1 MEQLVNKK
9 MSSKP
14 YYKITLGLSSVFL
27 ILSACNSGNTPGNQ
41 TLEKTPEPKT
51 PVSITRISNAPL
63 SDYIEL
69 NATATFQQKGII
81 KASSN
86 GYLQT
91 VNVKKGDYVKG
102 GQTLFTVITKEARSI
117 GNAINSLDPSFRFTG
132 LTRITANTAGFAGE
146 VTHQKGDYVQEGE
159 QLAVITN
166 LNSFVFLMDLPYEL
180 TGVIKNQ
187 KALEVTLPDGQKLV
201 GKLGSAMP
209 LVDSVSQTQRVIIQV
224 NTQQLIPEGLIA
236 KVKLIRS
243 ESLNPI
249 ALPKESILAN
259 ETQDEFWVMKLIND
273 TTAVKINIQKGL
285 ETGSYVEIK
294 SPLFKP
300 NDRFILTGNYGL
312 PDTAK
317 IIINYK

>member
-1 MEQLVNKK
+1 
-9 MSSKP
+9 MSSKL
-14 YYKITLGLSSVFL
+14 TLGFALICL
-27 ILSACNSGNTPGNQ
+27 ILNGCGPASTSGNQ
-41 TLEKTPEPKT
+41 ELDKSPEPKT
-51 PVSITRISNAPL
+51 PVSITQISNAPL

-102 GQTLFTVITKEARSI
+102 GQTLFTIITKEAKSI
-117 GNAINSLDPSFRFTG
+117 GNAINNLDPSFKFTG
-132 LTRITANTAGFAGE
+132 LTRIMANTAGFAGE
-146 VTHQKGDYVQEGE
+146 VSHQKGDYVQEGE

-166 LNSFVFLMDLPYEL
+166 LNSFVFLMDLPYEV
-180 TGVIKNQ
+180 TGIIKNQ
-187 KALEVTLPDGQKLV
+187 KTLEVTLPNGEKLIGNV
-201 GKLGSAMP
+201 GSALP
-209 LVDSVSQTQRVIIQV
+209 LVDSASQTQRIIIQV
-224 NTQQLIPEGLIA
+224 KTQKIIPEGLVA

-243 ESLNPI
+243 QSLNPI
-249 ALPKESILAN
+249 ALPKESVLAN
-259 ETQDEFWVMKLIND
+259 ETQDKFWVMKLIND

-285 ETGSYVEIK
+285 ETGSYIEIK

-300 NDRFILTGNYGL
+300 DDRFILTGNYGL

-317 IIINYK
+317 ITIIHK

>member
-1 MEQLVNKK
+1 MT
-9 MSSKP
+9 SKQP
-14 YYKITLGLSSVFL
+14 YYKVILGLATICL
-27 ILSACNSGNTPGNQ
+27 ILTACGSGSSSDNQ
-41 TLEKTPEPKT
+41 LEESTSGPKT

-117 GNAINSLDPSFRFTG
+117 GNAINSLDPSFKFTG
-132 LTRITANTAGFAGE
+132 LTRITASTAGFAGE
-146 VTHQKGDYVQEGE
+146 VSHQKGDYVQEGE

-180 TGVIKNQ
+180 TGIIKKQ
-187 KALEVTLPDGQKLV
+187 KALEVTLPDGEKLI
-201 GKLGSAMP
+201 GKIGSAMP
-209 LVDSVSQTQRVIIQV
+209 LVDSASQTQRIIIQV
-224 NTQQLIPEGLIA
+224 KTQKLIPEGLIA

-243 ESLNPI
+243 ASLNPI
-249 ALPKESILAN
+249 ALPRESVLAN

-273 TTAVKINIQKGL
+273 TTAIKVNIQKGL
-285 ETGSYVEIK
+285 ETGSYIEIK

-300 NDRFILTGNYGL
+300 ADRFILTGNYGL

-317 IIINYK
+317 IMINHK

>member
-14 YYKITLGLSSVFL
+14 YYTVTLGLASICL
-27 ILSACNSGNTPGNQ
+27 ILSACNSSA
-41 TLEKTPEPKT
+41 TLDNRELDKTPDPKT
-51 PVSITRISNAPL
+51 PVSVTQISHAPL

-102 GQTLFTVITKEARSI
+102 GQPLFTVITKEARSI
-117 GNAINSLDPSFRFTG
+117 GNAINSLDPSFKFTG
-132 LTRITANTAGFAGE
+132 LTRITANTAGFVGE
-146 VTHQKGDYVQEGE
+146 VSHQKGDYVQEGE

-180 TGVIKNQ
+180 TGIIKNQ
-187 KALEVTLPDGQKLV
+187 KALQVTLPDGQKLA
-201 GKLGSAMP
+201 GKMGRSLP
-209 LVDSVSQTQRVIIQV
+209 LVDSASQTQRVIIQV
-224 NTQQLIPEGLIA
+224 KTQQLIPEGLIA
-236 KVKLIRS
+236 KVKLVRS

-249 ALPKESILAN
+249 ALPKESILTN
-259 ETQDEFWVMKLIND
+259 ETQDEFWVMKLMND
-273 TTAVKINIQKGL
+273 TTAVKVNIQKGL

-317 IIINYK
+317 IMINHK

>member
-1 MEQLVNKK
+1 

-14 YYKITLGLSSVFL
+14 YYKATLGLASIFL
-27 ILSACNSGNTPGNQ
+27 ILGACNSGTTPGNRA
-41 TLEKTPEPKT
+41 LEKTPEPKT
-51 PVSITRISNAPL
+51 PVSVTRISNVPL

-86 GYLQT
+86 GYVQA

-117 GNAINSLDPSFRFTG
+117 GNAINNLDPSFKFTG

-146 VTHQKGDYVQEGE
+146 VSHQKGDYVQEGE

-180 TGVIKNQ
+180 TGIIKNQ
-187 KALEVTLPDGQKLV
+187 KTLEVTLPDGQKLA
-201 GKLGSAMP
+201 GKLGPAIP
-209 LVDSVSQTQRVIIQV
+209 LVDSISQTQRVIIQV
-224 NTQQLIPEGLIA
+224 KTQRLIPEGLIA

-243 ESLNPI
+243 ESPNPI

-273 TTAVKINIQKGL
+273 TVAVKITIQKGI
-285 ETGSYVEIK
+285 ETGNYIEIK

-300 NDRFILTGNYGL
+300 DERFVLTGNYGL

-317 IIINYK
+317 IIINHK

>member
-1 MEQLVNKK
+1 MSNKQ
-9 MSSKP
+9 S
-14 YYKITLGLSSVFL
+14 YYKLWLASVCL
-27 ILSACNSGNTPGNQ
+27 ILSGCVSSSTSNNQ
-41 TLEKTPEPKT
+41 EEATAEPKT
-51 PVSITRISNAPL
+51 PVSITHISNTPL
-63 SDYIEL
+63 SDYVEL

-86 GYLQT
+86 GYLQA

-117 GNAINSLDPSFRFTG
+117 GNAINNLDPNFKFTG

-146 VTHQKGDYVQEGE
+146 VSHQKGDYVQEGE
-159 QLAVITN
+159 PLAVITN

-180 TGVIKNQ
+180 SAIVKNQ
-187 KALEVTLPDGQKLV
+187 NALEITLPDGQKLSGKV
-201 GKLGSAMP
+201 GTAMP
-209 LVDSVSQTQRVIIQV
+209 VVDSTSQTQKIIIQV
-224 NTQQLIPEGLIA
+224 KTQQLIPEGLIA
-236 KVKLIRS
+236 KVKLVKS

-249 ALPKESILAN
+249 ALPKESVLAN

-273 TTAVKINIQKGL
+273 TTAVKVNIRKGL
-285 ETGSYVEIK
+285 ETGGYVEIK

-300 NDRFILTGNYGL
+300 TDRFILTGNYGL

-317 IIINYK
+317 IMINRK

>member
-1 MEQLVNKK
+1 
-9 MSSKP
+9 MSSKL
-14 YYKITLGLSSVFL
+14 TLGFALICL
-27 ILSACNSGNTPGNQ
+27 ILNGCGPVSTSGNQ
-41 TLEKTPEPKT
+41 ELDKSPEPKT
-51 PVSITRISNAPL
+51 PVSITQISNAPL

-91 VNVKKGDYVKG
+91 VNVKKGDYIKG
-102 GQTLFTVITKEARSI
+102 GQTLFTIITKEAKSI
-117 GNAINSLDPSFRFTG
+117 GNAINNLDPSFKFTG

-146 VTHQKGDYVQEGE
+146 VSHQKGDYVQEGE

-180 TGVIKNQ
+180 TGIIKNQ
-187 KALEVTLPDGQKLV
+187 KALEVTLPNGEKLIGNV
-201 GKLGSAMP
+201 GSALP
-209 LVDSVSQTQRVIIQV
+209 LVDSASQTQRIIIQV
-224 NTQQLIPEGLIA
+224 KTQKIIPEGLVA

-249 ALPKESILAN
+249 ALPKESVLAN

-285 ETGSYVEIK
+285 ETRSYIEIK

-300 NDRFILTGNYGL
+300 DDRFILTGNYGL
-312 PDTAK
+312 SDTAK
-317 IIINYK
+317 ITINHK

>member
-1 MEQLVNKK
+1 MTSEQ
-9 MSSKP
+9 P
-14 YYKITLGLSSVFL
+14 YYKVILGLATICL
-27 ILSACNSGNTPGNQ
+27 ILTACGSGSSSDNQ
-41 TLEKTPEPKT
+41 LEESTSGPKT

-117 GNAINSLDPSFRFTG
+117 GNTINNLDPSFKFTG
-132 LTRITANTAGFAGE
+132 LTRIAANTAGFAGE
-146 VTHQKGDYVQEGE
+146 VGHQKGDYVQEGE

-180 TGVIKNQ
+180 TGIIKKQ
-187 KALEVTLPDGQKLV
+187 KALEVTLPDGEKLI
-201 GKLGSAMP
+201 GKIGSAMP
-209 LVDSVSQTQRVIIQV
+209 LVDSASQTQRIIIQV
-224 NTQQLIPEGLIA
+224 KTQKLIPEGLIA
-236 KVKLIRS
+236 KVKLTRS
-243 ESLNPI
+243 ASLHPI
-249 ALPKESILAN
+249 ALPKESVLAN

-273 TTAVKINIQKGL
+273 TTAIKVNIQKGL
-285 ETGSYVEIK
+285 ETGSYIEIK

-300 NDRFILTGNYGL
+300 ADRFILTGNYGL

-317 IIINYK
+317 IMINHK